1 MNHLHRELAPISD
14 AAWARIDSEARE
26 ALHEFLAGRRLV
38 DFDGPHGWE
47 HAAVP
52 TGAVEPIED
61 GRGETVLLRS
71 VLRLVEVRVP
81 FSVARETLRQIDRG
95 APAVDLTPVIDA
107 ARDAAAIEDGAVFDG
122 MEAAGIAGCAGGS
135 DHEPVAFGSI
145 TGLADAVA
153 EATAVLQDAG
163 VDGPYGLALGS
174 DLWHDVVSTIE
185 GGYPLVNH
193 LRLIADGQV
202 VRARTVDGAVLL
214 SLRGGD
220 FQLVVGGDFAV
231 GYEASDT
238 EEVRLYITE
247 TFTFRNLEP
256 AAAVALRPS

>member
-14 AAWARIDSEARE
+14 AAWERIDSEARE
-26 ALHEFLAGRRLV
+26 ALQEFLAGRRLV
-38 DFDGPHGWE
+38 DFAGPHGWQ

-52 TGAVEPIED
+52 TGEVERIED
-61 GRGETVLLRS
+61 GSGEGVLLRS
-71 VLRLVEVRVP
+71 VMRLVEVRVP

-107 ARDAAAIEDGAVFDG
+107 ARRAAAIEDGAVFDG
-122 MEAAGIAGCAGGS
+122 MEAAGIAGCATGS
-135 DHEPVAFGSI
+135 DHDSVAFGSI

-174 DLWHDVVSTIE
+174 DLWHEVLSTIE

-214 SLRGGD
+214 SVRGGD
-220 FQLVVGGDFAV
+220 FELVVGGDFAV
-231 GYEASDT
+231 GYKASDT
-238 EEVRLYITE
+238 DDVELYITE

>member
-14 AAWARIDSEARE
+14 AAWARIDSEAKE
-26 ALHEFLAGRRLV
+26 ALQEFVAGRRLV

-52 TGAVEPIED
+52 TGGVEPVQG
-61 GRGETVLLRS
+61 GRGEDVLLRS
-71 VLRLVEVRVP
+71 VMRLVEVRVP
-81 FSVARETLRQIDRG
+81 FSVGRETLRQIDRG

-122 MEAAGIAGCAGGS
+122 MPAAAIAGCAAGS
-135 DHEPVAFGSI
+135 DHDPVGFGSA
-145 TGLADAVA
+145 TGLADSVA

-193 LRLIADGQV
+193 LRLIAGGDV

-214 SLRGGD
+214 SVRGGD
-220 FQLVVGGDFAV
+220 FELVVGGDFAV
-231 GYEASDT
+231 GYEACASDD
-238 EEVRLYITE
+238 VHLYITE